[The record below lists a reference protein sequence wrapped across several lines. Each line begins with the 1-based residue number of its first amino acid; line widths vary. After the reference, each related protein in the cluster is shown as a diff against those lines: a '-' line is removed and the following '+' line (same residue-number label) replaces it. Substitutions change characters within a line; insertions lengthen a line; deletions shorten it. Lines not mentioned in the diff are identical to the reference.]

1 MRILLF
7 LLILPLSS
15 SLVYAQP
22 GHYYI
27 SHYSQDTQAGALSFD
42 MTQDTI
48 GLMYFASRKGLTQFD
63 GHNWRTI
70 STPSIIYSLSIEDGQ
85 VFAGG
90 EGVIGQVITAPD
102 YSLQLRPILSNPG
115 NDYFESVSDKG
126 VLYFITENELVSY
139 QISDKKIN
147 RIKLPEGEEGFS
159 NLFELSGNIYVSTFS
174 GNNYKVEGVS
184 LVSAD
189 LGSLKGV
196 DLVLS
201 FKDNY
206 FIVTEDQKYY
216 LTNGSSALREVVLK
230 DAKYLQSGVVV
241 SGAWVNDKLIALGTL
256 NGGVVFIDPQNG
268 KTEEIINYYSG
279 LPDNEVYC
287 MRRDSEGN
295 VWVGHE
301 YGFSCIAP
309 ELPFRSYNHY
319 TGLSGNILCA
329 KTFKD
334 RVYVGTSVGLF
345 TLVKE
350 DQYMDEVYFVE
361 KKGTVTKQ
369 VAVAAVQEEAEQTTK
384 RKGLFRS
391 RKKKDEPEKENKPTI
406 EEKTE
411 TVITK
416 IKQVRKVLMGSTY
429 SFKKVEGIQT
439 KIEKLVDHKGVLYAS
454 GLSGLFKIEDLK
466 AKPLVQEPVE
476 VIASSNKYG
485 IVGETYRGRVFS
497 WTGAGESTLIE
508 DIHDDI
514 SSFVE
519 DASGILWITG
529 SKTLYRLEENKT
541 LKPFA
546 FTNPALDHS
555 ESIRY
560 DDAMVLVNTNGF
572 YTVNGGAVRV
582 IDSLG
587 KPSQFFATG
596 DNLWYR
602 YKEMWR
608 CLGSFEDNQNLEY
621 LNVFAELRYIDAE
634 EGTDALWV
642 VTKDNELFRFY
653 SNKSLQ
659 QATTYPF
666 LIRSIRNQ
674 QSYFPVNLP
683 FYKLEQDGGQLN
695 VEIVQAT
702 FGSQLGAQYRYSLE
716 GSDSKEGWSE
726 WTSNNIFNFPYL
738 ALGNYTLKFQTRDA
752 LGRISEL
759 ESIRV
764 RINPPFWKTPWFY
777 AMEFAVFS
785 VLVVLSI
792 RLQALNNRYRVI
804 AQILSM
810 LTIVLLIT
818 LIQAAVGTYFVTTSP
833 VMDFGLQVGIAFL
846 VLPVEMFLRK
856 VMFSTS
862 EKNKLYQII
871 NPTLRKPTTVD
882 K

>member
-1 MRILLF
+1 MRILLTLF
-7 LLILPLSS
+7 FSTLIGQ
-15 SLVYAQP
+15 LVFAQP

-27 SHYSQDTQAGALSFD
+27 SHYSQDRQAGALSFD
-42 MTQDTI
+42 MTQDAN

-70 STPSIIYSLSIEDGQ
+70 VTPSIIYSLSAAAGQ

-102 YSLQLRPILSNPG
+102 YSLQLRPIVSNPG
-115 NDYFESVSDKG
+115 NDYFESVSNNG
-126 VLYFITENELVSY
+126 LLYFITEKELVTY
-139 QISDKKIN
+139 QPTEKKIG
-147 RIKLPEGEEGFS
+147 RIKLPDGEEGFS
-159 NLFELSGNIYVSTFS
+159 NLFELSGNVYAATFS
-174 GNNYKVEGVS
+174 GKNYKVEGVN
-184 LVSAD
+184 LISAD
-189 LGSLKGV
+189 LGFIQGV

-201 FKDNY
+201 FNDNY
-206 FIVTEDQKYY
+206 FVVTEDQKYY
-216 LTNGSSALREVVLK
+216 LTKGNASLKEVLLN
-230 DAKYLQSGVVV
+230 DAKYLQSGVVI

-256 NGGVVFIDPQNG
+256 NGGVVFINPQTG

-309 ELPFRSYNHY
+309 ELPFRSFNHY

-334 RVYVGTSVGLF
+334 RVFVGTSVGLF

-361 KKGTVTKQ
+361 KKGTITKQ
-369 VAVAAVQEEAEQTTK
+369 VEVATQEEAEQTTK
-384 RKGLFRS
+384 RRGLFRS
-391 RKKKDEPEKENKPTI
+391 KKKKEESVSKTAT
-406 EEKTE
+406 EERTE
-411 TVITK
+411 TVVTK
-416 IKQVRKVLMGSTY
+416 IRQVRKILMGSTY

-439 KIEKLVDHKGVLYAS
+439 KIEKLVDHNGALYAS
-454 GLSGLFKIEDLK
+454 GLSGLFKIDELK
-466 AKPLVQEPVE
+466 AKQLVQEPVE
-476 VIASSNKYG
+476 VIASSKKYG
-485 IVGETYRGRVFS
+485 IVGETYKGRVFS
-497 WTGAGESTLIE
+497 WTETGERTLIE

-519 DASGILWITG
+519 DPKGTLWITG
-529 SKTLYRLEENKT
+529 SKTLYRLEGDGS

-555 ESIRY
+555 ESISY
-560 DDAMVLVNTNGF
+560 GDAMMLVNTNGF

-608 CLGSFEDNQNLEY
+608 CLGSFENHQNLEY

-642 VTKDNELFRFY
+642 VTKENELFRFY

-695 VEIVQAT
+695 IEIVQAT
-702 FGSQLGAQYRYSLE
+702 FGSQLGAQYRYYLE
-716 GSDSKEGWSE
+716 GSETDGAWSD

-759 ESIRV
+759 EDIRV

-785 VLVVLSI
+785 VLVVLSM
-792 RLQALNNRYRVI
+792 RLQALNNRYRLI
-804 AQILSM
+804 AQMLSM

-856 VMFSTS
+856 VMFSTN

-871 NPTLRKPTTVD
+871 NPTLRKPTTGD

>member
-1 MRILLF
+1 MRILLHSLL
-7 LLILPLSS
+7 LLIIGLPA
-15 SLVYAQP
+15 VAQP

-27 SHYSQDTQAGALSFD
+27 SHYSQDRQAGALSFD
-42 MTQDTI
+42 MTQDAN

-70 STPSIIYSLSIEDGQ
+70 ATPSIIYSLSTEGGQ
-85 VFAGG
+85 VFASG

-102 YSLQLRPILSNPG
+102 YSLQLKPIVSTPG
-115 NDYFESVSDKG
+115 IDYFESVSNKG
-126 VLYFITENELVSY
+126 TLFFITENELIAY
-139 QISDKKIN
+139 QVSDKKIG
-147 RIKLPEGEEGFS
+147 RIKLPAGEEGFS
-159 NLFELSGNIYVSTFS
+159 NLFELSGNVYVATFS
-174 GNNYKVEGVS
+174 GKNYKVEGAN
-184 LVSAD
+184 LVNAD
-189 LGSLKGV
+189 LGSLQGV

-201 FKDNY
+201 FNENY
-206 FIVTEDQKYY
+206 FVVTEDQKYY
-216 LTNGSSALREVVLK
+216 LANGTNSLKEIVLN

-256 NGGVVFIDPQNG
+256 NGGVVFIDPQTG

-309 ELPFRSYNHY
+309 ELPFRSFNHY

-329 KTFKD
+329 KTFNDK
-334 RVYVGTSVGLF
+334 VFVGTSVGLF
-345 TLVKE
+345 TLTKE

-369 VAVAAVQEEAEQTTK
+369 VAVVAQEVPEQNTK
-384 RKGLFRS
+384 RKGLFGS
-391 RKKKDEPEKENKPTI
+391 KRKKEKTETKPTT
-406 EEKTE
+406 EEQTE

-416 IKQVRKVLMGSTY
+416 IRQVRKVLMGSTY

-439 KIEKLVDHKGVLYAS
+439 KIEKLVDHNGSLYAS
-454 GLSGLFKIEDLK
+454 GLSGLFKIEGIK

-476 VIASSNKYG
+476 VIASSTKYG

-497 WTGAGESTLIE
+497 WTEKGETTLIG

-519 DASGILWITG
+519 DAKGTLWITG
-529 SKTLYRLEENKT
+529 SKTLYGFANDKT
-541 LKPFA
+541 LKPYS

-555 ESIRY
+555 ESIKY
-560 DDAMVLVNTNGF
+560 KEAMLLVNTNGF

-582 IDSLG
+582 IDTLG

-608 CLGSFEDNQNLEY
+608 CLGSFENHQNLEY

-659 QATTYPF
+659 QANTYPF

-702 FGSQLGAQYRYSLE
+702 FGSQLGAQYRYTLE
-716 GSDSKEGWSE
+716 GSDSDDGWSD
-726 WTSNNIFNFPYL
+726 WTSNNVFSFPYL

-785 VLVVLSI
+785 VLVVLSM
-792 RLQALNNRYRVI
+792 RLQALNNRYRLI
-804 AQILSM
+804 AQMLSM

-856 VMFSTS
+856 VMFSTN

-871 NPTLRKPTTVD
+871 NPSLRKPTTGD

>member
-1 MRILLF
+1 MRILL
-7 LLILPLSS
+7 LLFICTLIGQP
-15 SLVYAQP
+15 VFAQP

-27 SHYSQDTQAGALSFD
+27 SHYSQDRQAGALSFD
-42 MTQDTI
+42 MAQDAN

-70 STPSIIYSLSIEDGQ
+70 VTTSIIYSLSVADGQ
-85 VFAGG
+85 VFAAG

-102 YSLQLRPILSNPG
+102 YSLQLRPIVSNPG
-115 NDYFESVSDKG
+115 NDYFESVSNNG
-126 VLYFITENELVSY
+126 LLYFITEKELITY
-139 QISDKKIN
+139 QPAEKKTG
-147 RIKLPEGEEGFS
+147 RIKLPDGEEGFS
-159 NLFELSGNIYVSTFS
+159 NLFELSGTVYAATFS
-174 GNNYKVEGVS
+174 GKNYKVDGAN
-184 LVSAD
+184 LISAN
-189 LGSLKGV
+189 LGSIQGV
-196 DLVLS
+196 DLVLALN
-201 FKDNY
+201 DNY
-206 FIVTEDQKYY
+206 FVVTEDQKYY
-216 LTNGSSALREVVLK
+216 LAKGNASLKEVVLN
-230 DAKYLQSGVVV
+230 DAKYLQSGVVI

-256 NGGVVFIDPQNG
+256 NGGVVFIDPQTG

-309 ELPFRSYNHY
+309 ELPFRSFNHY

-334 RVYVGTSVGLF
+334 RVFVGTSVGLF

-369 VAVAAVQEEAEQTTK
+369 VVTAEQEEPEQTTK
-384 RKGLFRS
+384 RRGLFRS
-391 RKKKDEPEKENKPTI
+391 RKKNEEPKNKPAV

-411 TVITK
+411 TVVTK
-416 IKQVRKVLMGSTY
+416 IRQVRKILMGSTY

-439 KIEKLVDHKGVLYAS
+439 KIEKLVDHKGALYAS
-454 GLSGLFKIEDLK
+454 GLSGLFKIDDLK
-466 AKPLVQEPVE
+466 ARQLVQEPVE

-497 WTGAGESTLIE
+497 WTEAGESTLIE

-519 DASGILWITG
+519 DPKGTLWITG

-555 ESIRY
+555 ESISY
-560 DDAMVLVNTNGF
+560 GDAMLLVNTNGF

-587 KPSQFFATG
+587 KPSQFFATD

-608 CLGSFEDNQNLEY
+608 CLGSFENHQNLEY

-634 EGTDALWV
+634 EGSDALWV

-674 QSYFPVNLP
+674 QSFFPVNLP

-695 VEIVQAT
+695 IEIVQAT

-716 GSDSKEGWSE
+716 GSEADGGWSD
-726 WTSNNIFNFPYL
+726 WTSNNVFNFPYL

-759 ESIRV
+759 KDIRV

-785 VLVVLSI
+785 VLVVLSM
-792 RLQALNNRYRVI
+792 RLQALNNRYRLI
-804 AQILSM
+804 AQMLAM

-833 VMDFGLQVGIAFL
+833 VVDFGLQVGIAFL

-856 VMFSTS
+856 VMFSTN

-871 NPTLRKPTTVD
+871 NPTLRKPTTGD

>member
-1 MRILLF
+1 MRILL
-7 LLILPLSS
+7 LLFICTLIGQF
-15 SLVYAQP
+15 VFAQP

-27 SHYSQDTQAGALSFD
+27 SHYSQDRQAGALSFD
-42 MTQDTI
+42 MTQDAN

-70 STPSIIYSLSIEDGQ
+70 VTPSIIYALSAADGQ

-102 YSLQLRPILSNPG
+102 YSLQLRPIVSNPG
-115 NDYFESVSDKG
+115 NDYFESVSNNG
-126 VLYFITENELVSY
+126 LLYFITEKELVTY
-139 QISDKKIN
+139 QPTEKKTG
-147 RIKLPEGEEGFS
+147 RIKLPDGEEGFS
-159 NLFELSGNIYVSTFS
+159 NLFELSGNVYAATFS
-174 GNNYKVEGVS
+174 GKNYKVEGVN
-184 LVSAD
+184 LIGAN
-189 LGSLKGV
+189 LGSIQGV

-201 FKDNY
+201 FNDNY
-206 FIVTEDQKYY
+206 FVVTEDQKYY
-216 LTNGSSALREVVLK
+216 LAKGNASLKEVVLN

-256 NGGVVFIDPQNG
+256 NGGVVFIDPQTG

-309 ELPFRSYNHY
+309 ELPFRSFNHY

-334 RVYVGTSVGLF
+334 RVFVGTSVGLF

-369 VAVAAVQEEAEQTTK
+369 VVTAEQEEPEQTTK
-384 RKGLFRS
+384 RRGLFRS
-391 RKKKDEPEKENKPTI
+391 RKKNEEPKSKPLV

-411 TVITK
+411 TVVSK
-416 IKQVRKVLMGSTY
+416 IRQVRKILMGSTY

-439 KIEKLVDHKGVLYAS
+439 KIEKLVDHNGELYAS
-454 GLSGLFKIEDLK
+454 GLSGLFRIVDLK
-466 AKPLVQEPVE
+466 AKQLVQEPVE
-476 VIASSNKYG
+476 VIASSKKYG

-497 WTGAGESTLIE
+497 WTEAGEITLIE

-519 DASGILWITG
+519 DPKGTLWITG
-529 SKTLYRLEENKT
+529 SKTLYRFEGEKT

-555 ESIRY
+555 ESISY
-560 DDAMVLVNTNGF
+560 GDAMMLVNTNGF

-608 CLGSFEDNQNLEY
+608 CLGSFENHQNLEY

-695 VEIVQAT
+695 IEIVQAT
-702 FGSQLGAQYRYSLE
+702 FGSQFGAQYRYSLE
-716 GSDSKEGWSE
+716 GSETDGGWSD
-726 WTSNNIFNFPYL
+726 WTSNNVFNFPYL

-759 ESIRV
+759 KDIRV

-785 VLVVLSI
+785 VLVVLSM
-792 RLQALNNRYRVI
+792 RLQALNNRYRLI
-804 AQILSM
+804 AQMLSM

-856 VMFSTS
+856 VMFSTN

-871 NPTLRKPTTVD
+871 NPTLRKPTTGD

>member
-1 MRILLF
+1 MRILF
-7 LLILPLSS
+7 S
-15 SLVYAQP
+15 SLFVLFFYLNVIAQP

-27 SHYSQDTQAGALSFD
+27 SHYSQERQAGALSFD
-42 MTQDTI
+42 MTQDAN
-48 GLMYFASRKGLTQFD
+48 GFMYFASRKGLTQFD

-70 STPSIIYSLSIEDGQ
+70 ATPSIIYSLSVEQNQI
-85 VFAGG
+85 FAGG
-90 EGVIGQVITAPD
+90 EGVIGEVTIAPD
-102 YSLQLRPILSNPG
+102 FSLQLRPILSNPG
-115 NDYFESVSDKG
+115 NDYFESINNGGVVYFVTEKELVAYQVSDKK
-126 VLYFITENELVSY
+126 TS
-139 QISDKKIN
+139 
-147 RIKLPEGEEGFS
+147 RIKLPETEEGFS
-159 NLFELSGNIYVSTFS
+159 NLFELSGKAYVSTFS
-174 GNNYKVEGVS
+174 GKNYKIEGEN
-184 LVSAD
+184 LVSST
-189 LGSLKGV
+189 LGTLKGV

-201 FKDNY
+201 LNEKY
-206 FIVTEDQKYY
+206 FVVTEDQRYF
-216 LTNGSSALREVVLK
+216 LANGTAALKEVVLN

-241 SGAWVNDKLIALGTL
+241 SGAWVNEKLIALGTL
-256 NGGVVFIDPQNG
+256 NGGVVFIDPLTG

-287 MRRDSEGN
+287 MKRDSEGN
-295 VWVGHE
+295 IWVGHE

-309 ELPFRSYNHY
+309 ELPFRSFNHY
-319 TGLSGNILCA
+319 TGLSGNILCV

-334 RVYVGTSVGLF
+334 KVFVGTSVGLF
-345 TLVKE
+345 NLVKE
-350 DQYMDEVYFVE
+350 DQYLDEVYFVE
-361 KKGTVTKQ
+361 KTGTVTKQ
-369 VAVAAVQEEAEQTTK
+369 VPVATQTEAEQTTK
-384 RKGLFRS
+384 KRGLFRS
-391 RKKKDEPEKENKPTI
+391 KRKKEETEKKQET

-411 TVITK
+411 TVVTK
-416 IKQVRKVLMGSTY
+416 IRQVRKVLMGSTY
-429 SFKKVEGIQT
+429 SFKKVDGIQT
-439 KIEKLVDHKGVLYAS
+439 KIEKLVDHNGSLYAS
-454 GLSGLFKIEDLK
+454 GLSGLFKIEDVK

-476 VIASSNKYG
+476 AIASSKKYG
-485 IVGETYRGRVFS
+485 IVGETYRGRIFS
-497 WTGAGESTLIE
+497 WTEKGETTLIE

-514 SSFVE
+514 SSFAE
-519 DASGILWITG
+519 DAKGTLWITG
-529 SKTLYRLEENKT
+529 SKTLYSFSENKD
-541 LKPFA
+541 LKPYA

-555 ESIRY
+555 ESIKY
-560 DDAMVLVNTNGF
+560 KEAMVLVNTNGF

-587 KPSQFFATG
+587 KPTQFFATD

-608 CLGSFEDNQNLEY
+608 CLGSFENHQNIEY
-621 LNVFAELRYIDAE
+621 LNIFEELRYIDAE
-634 EGTDALWV
+634 EATDALWV

-659 QATTYPF
+659 EANAYPF

-674 QSYFPVNLP
+674 QAYFPVNLP
-683 FYKLEQDGGQLN
+683 LYRLEQDGGQIN
-695 VEIVQAT
+695 IEIVQAT

-716 GSDSKEGWSE
+716 GSNDNKGWSD
-726 WTSNNIFNFPYL
+726 WTSNNVFSFPYL
-738 ALGNYTLKFQTRDA
+738 ALGNYVLKFQTRDI
-752 LGRISEL
+752 LGRISES
-759 ESIRV
+759 ENIRI

-792 RLQALNNRYRVI
+792 RLQAMNNRYRGI
-804 AQILSM
+804 AQVLSM

-818 LIQAAVGTYFVTTSP
+818 LIQAAVETYFVTTSP

-871 NPTLRKPTTVD
+871 NPTLRKPTNGD

>member
-1 MRILLF
+1 MRILLLLF
-7 LLILPLSS
+7 LLSVT
-15 SLVYAQP
+15 SLGLWAQP

-27 SHYSQDTQAGALSFD
+27 SHYSQDRQAGALSFD
-42 MTQDTI
+42 MTQDAN

-70 STPSIIYSLSIEDGQ
+70 TTPSIIYTLSTEEGQ

-90 EGVIGQVITAPD
+90 EGVIGQVITASD
-102 YSLQLRPILSNPG
+102 YSLQLKPILSNPG
-115 NDYFESVSDKG
+115 NDYFESVTNKG
-126 VLYFITENELVSY
+126 VLYSITENELVTY
-139 QISDKKIN
+139 TLKDKKIG
-147 RIKLPEGEEGFS
+147 RIKLPKDEEGFS
-159 NLFELSGNIYVSTFS
+159 NLVELADDVYAVTFS
-174 GNNYKVEGVS
+174 GQHYKVDGS
-184 LVSAD
+184 TLVNAD
-189 LGSLKGV
+189 LGSVKSI

-201 FKDNY
+201 FKDKY
-206 FIVTEDQKYY
+206 FVVTEDQKYF
-216 LTNGSSALREVVLK
+216 LKSGAAALKEVVLK

-241 SGAWVNDKLIALGTL
+241 SGAWVNEKLIALGTL
-256 NGGVVFIDPQNG
+256 NGGVVFIDPQTG

-287 MRRDSEGN
+287 MRRDTEGN

-309 ELPFRSYNHY
+309 ELPFRSFNHY
-319 TGLSGNILCA
+319 TGLSGNILCT
-329 KTFKD
+329 KTFND

-361 KKGTVTKQ
+361 KKGTITKQ
-369 VAVAAVQEEAEQTTK
+369 VEVAATQSEEEPTNK
-384 RKGLFRS
+384 RRGLFRS
-391 RKKKDEPEKENKPTI
+391 KKKKEEAKAKPTI
-406 EEKTE
+406 EERTE
-411 TVITK
+411 TVVTQIR
-416 IKQVRKVLMGSTY
+416 QVRKILMGSTY

-439 KIEKLVDHKGVLYAS
+439 KIEKLVDHKGALYAS
-454 GLSGLFKIEDLK
+454 GLSGLFKIENLK

-476 VIASSNKYG
+476 VIASTNKYG
-485 IVGETYRGRVFS
+485 IVGETHRGRVFS
-497 WTGAGESTLIE
+497 WIDNRESTLIE

-519 DASGILWITG
+519 DTKGTLWITG
-529 SKTLYRLEENKT
+529 SKTLYGLEDGKH
-541 LKPFA
+541 LKSYA
-546 FTNPALDHS
+546 FTNPSLDHS
-555 ESIRY
+555 ESIKY
-560 DDAMVLVNTNGF
+560 KDAVILVNTNGF

-587 KPSQFFATG
+587 KPSQFFATS

-602 YKEMWR
+602 HKEMWKCR
-608 CLGSFEDNQNLEY
+608 GSFEKNQNLEY

-634 EGTDALWV
+634 EGTDVLWV
-642 VTKDNELFRFY
+642 VTKDNELFRFF

-666 LIRSIRNQ
+666 IIRSIRNQ

-716 GSDSKEGWSE
+716 GSDATGDWSD
-726 WTSNNIFNFPYL
+726 WTSNNVFNFPYL

-785 VLVVLSI
+785 VLVVLSM
-792 RLQALNNRYRVI
+792 RLQALNNRYRMI
-804 AQILSM
+804 AQMLSM

-871 NPTLRKPTTVD
+871 NPTLKKPTTGD

>member
-1 MRILLF
+1 MKIF
-7 LLILPLSS
+7 LLSFILTLIGVSVFS
-15 SLVYAQP
+15 QP

-27 SHYSQDTQAGALSFD
+27 SHYSQDRQAGALSFD
-42 MTQDTI
+42 MTQDAN

-70 STPSIIYSLSIEDGQ
+70 TTPSIIYSLSMEDSL

-90 EGVIGQVITAPD
+90 EGVIGQVFTAPD

-115 NDYFESVSDKG
+115 NDYFESVSNKG
-126 VLYFITENELVSY
+126 VLFFITEKELVTY
-139 QISDKKIN
+139 QVNEKKTN

-159 NLFELSGNIYVSTFS
+159 NLFELSGNVYAATFS
-174 GNNYKVEGVS
+174 GNNYKVEGNK
-184 LVSAD
+184 LTIAN
-189 LGSLKGV
+189 LGLLKGV

-201 FKDNY
+201 FNDNY
-206 FIVTEDQKYY
+206 FVVTEDQKYY
-216 LTNGSSALREVVLK
+216 LTNASSPLREVMLK

-256 NGGVVFIDPQNG
+256 NGGVVFINPQTG
-268 KTEEIINYYSG
+268 TTEEIINYYSG

-309 ELPFRSYNHY
+309 ELPFRSFNHY

-329 KTFKD
+329 KTFND
-334 RVYVGTSVGLF
+334 RVFVGTSVGLF

-361 KKGTVTKQ
+361 RKGTITKQ
-369 VAVAAVQEEAEQTTK
+369 VPVTVQEEEEQSTK
-384 RKGLFRS
+384 RRGLFRS
-391 RKKKDEPEKENKPTI
+391 RKKNKEEAENKPTV

-416 IKQVRKVLMGSTY
+416 IRQVRKILMGSTY

-439 KIEKLVDHKGVLYAS
+439 KIEKLVDHNGDLYAS
-454 GLSGLFKIEDLK
+454 GLSGLFKIENLK
-466 AKPLVQEPVE
+466 AKQLVQEPVE
-476 VIASSNKYG
+476 VIASSKKYG

-497 WTGAGESTLIE
+497 WTEAGENTLIE

-519 DASGILWITG
+519 DAKGTLWITG
-529 SKTLYRLEENKT
+529 SKTLYGLTDNKT
-541 LKPFA
+541 LKPYA
-546 FTNPALDHS
+546 FTNPALDNS
-555 ESIRY
+555 ESIKYR
-560 DDAMVLVNTNGF
+560 DAMLLVNTNGF
-572 YTVNGGAVRV
+572 YTVSSGAVRV

-608 CLGSFEDNQNLEY
+608 CLGSFENHQNLEY

-634 EGTDALWV
+634 EESDALWV

-695 VEIVQAT
+695 VEIMQAT

-716 GSDSKEGWSE
+716 GSDAEGGWSD
-726 WTSNNIFNFPYL
+726 WTSNSVFNFPYL

-759 ESIRV
+759 EDIRV

-785 VLVVLSI
+785 VLVVLSM
-792 RLQALNNRYRVI
+792 RLQALNNRYRLI
-804 AQILSM
+804 AQMLSM

-862 EKNKLYQII
+862 EKNRLYQII